1 VQRYI
6 IKRLGQTV
14 LTLFAVSIIVFGLA
28 RLTGDPAD
36 VLMPME
42 ATEEDRARVLEHWGL
57 DKPVHVQYAVFI
69 TNAVQGDFGESLQW
83 PGRDALQLVLS
94 RIGATVELGL
104 VALLF
109 AVVVA
114 VPIGVLSAV
123 YKNSRLDALGK
134 FIALLGQSLPHF
146 WIGIIFMWIFAVHLR
161 WLPTSGR
168 GSVQQV
174 IMPAIV
180 IGWFQVA
187 ALMRLIRSAMLDSL
201 DSEYVKLARIK
212 GVSERAVIW
221 KHALRNATGAPL
233 NYFGIMMAYLVVGS
247 ITTETVFSWPGVGLL
262 IVNAVTARDFQV
274 VQAVAMVFAVVIVLV
289 NLAVDILYAYLDPR
303 IRYE

>member
-1 VQRYI
+1 VYRYI
-6 IKRLGQTV
+6 IRRLGQTV
-14 LTLFAVSIIVFGLA
+14 ITLLAVSVIVFGLA

-42 ATEEDRARVLEHWGL
+42 ATQEDRARILEHWGL
-57 DKPVHVQYAVFI
+57 DKPIHIQYAVFI
-69 TNAVQGDFGESLQW
+69 TNALQGDFGESLQW
-83 PGRDALQLVLS
+83 PGRDALDLVLN
-94 RIGATVELGL
+94 RIGATVQLGL
-104 VALLF
+104 AALLF

-123 YKNSRLDALGK
+123 HKDSRLDAIGK

-168 GSVQQV
+168 GTLRHL

-187 ALMRLIRSAMLDSL
+187 ALMRLIRSSMLDAL

-212 GVSERAVIW
+212 GVAEGAVVW

-233 NYFGIMMAYLVVGS
+233 TYFGIMMAYLVVGS

-274 VQAVAMVFAVVIVLV
+274 VQAVALIFALVIILV
-289 NLAVDILYAYLDPR
+289 NLGVDILYAYLDPR

>member
-1 VQRYI
+1 MYRYI
-6 IKRLGQTV
+6 IRRLGQTV
-14 LTLFAVSIIVFGLA
+14 ITLLAVSVIVFGLA

-42 ATEEDRARVLEHWGL
+42 ATQEDRARILEHWGL
-57 DKPVHVQYAVFI
+57 DKPIHIQYAVFI
-69 TNAVQGDFGESLQW
+69 TNALQGDFGESLQW
-83 PGRDALQLVLS
+83 PGRDALDLVLN
-94 RIGATVELGL
+94 RIGATVQLGL
-104 VALLF
+104 AALLF

-123 YKNSRLDALGK
+123 HKDSRLDAIGK

-168 GSVQQV
+168 GTLRHL

-187 ALMRLIRSAMLDSL
+187 ALMRLIRSSMLDAL

-212 GVSERAVIW
+212 GVAEGAVVW

-233 NYFGIMMAYLVVGS
+233 TYFGIMMAYLVVGS

-274 VQAVAMVFAVVIVLV
+274 VQAVALIFALVIILV
-289 NLAVDILYAYLDPR
+289 NLGVDILYAYLDPR

>member
-1 VQRYI
+1 MQRYI

-42 ATEEDRARVLEHWGL
+42 ATEEDRARILEHWGL

-289 NLAVDILYAYLDPR
+289 SLAVDILYAYLDPR

>member
-1 VQRYI
+1 
-6 IKRLGQTV
+6 
-14 LTLFAVSIIVFGLA
+14 
-28 RLTGDPAD
+28 LTGDPAD

-42 ATEEDRARVLEHWGL
+42 ATQEDRARILEHWGL
-57 DKPVHVQYAVFI
+57 DKPIHIQYAVFI
-69 TNAVQGDFGESLQW
+69 TNALQGDFGESLQW
-83 PGRDALQLVLS
+83 PGRDALDLVLN
-94 RIGATVELGL
+94 RIGATVQLGL
-104 VALLF
+104 AALLF

-123 YKNSRLDALGK
+123 HKDSRLDAIGK

-168 GSVQQV
+168 GTLRHL

-187 ALMRLIRSAMLDSL
+187 ALMRLIRSSMLDAL

-212 GVSERAVIW
+212 GVAEGAVVW

-233 NYFGIMMAYLVVGS
+233 TYFGIMMAYLVVGS

-274 VQAVAMVFAVVIVLV
+274 VQAVALIFALVIILV
-289 NLAVDILYAYLDPR
+289 NLGVDILYAYLDPR

>member
-1 VQRYI
+1 MQRYI

>member
-1 VQRYI
+1 VQKYI
-6 IKRLGQTV
+6 VKRLGQTI

-42 ATEEDRARVLEHWGL
+42 ATQEDRDRILEHWGL
-57 DKPVHVQYAVFI
+57 DEPLHVQYAVFI
-69 TNAVQGDFGESLQW
+69 GNALQGDFGESLQW
-83 PGRDALQLVLS
+83 PGRDALDLVLT
-94 RIGATVELGL
+94 RIGATVQLGAA
-104 VALLF
+104 ALLF
-109 AVVVA
+109 ALVVA

-123 YKNSRLDALGK
+123 HKNSRLDFAGK
-134 FIALLGQSLPHF
+134 AIALLGQSLPHF

-168 GSVQQV
+168 GTVWHM

-187 ALMRLIRSAMLDSL
+187 ALMRLMRSSMLDAL
-201 DSEYVKLARIK
+201 DSEYIKLARIK
-212 GVSERAVIW
+212 GVPEVFVIW
-221 KHALRNATGAPL
+221 KHALRNATVAPL
-233 NYFGIMMAYLVVGS
+233 TYFGIMISYLVVGS

-274 VQAVAMVFAVVIVLV
+274 VQAVALVFAIVIILV